1 MGFVSSP
8 SRNTYVLA
16 HSRLDGSD
24 LQVVK
29 TFTDDFPQHA
39 RWSPDGQRVAFF
51 SNKGGDSRN
60 GAGIRVIHTDG
71 SNERHVGVGAL
82 GSGMTSWHAT
92 RHELTF
98 CPQNFASISMLG
110 NDGVGVFDGYT
121 MAVNTD
127 TGAVTARPQV
137 DPIPPVFVGGT
148 GRESVKCWM
157 PLWVGDTLL
166 VNRDVTEMT
175 QGRLLSAPGVVPGRY
190 EIAQRFLPITV
201 TQHLVSGGTYNP
213 GVPNTLTWGAAYLLD
228 VNPVTL
234 EVMVWMPDDPASSR
248 TAGRLVLMLS
258 NGRTQTLFRS
268 PDNWATTDP
277 GMLAGWVRFKW
288 LPGCK
293 QCLWEKK
300 LYDFDEFLAKGA
312 AGATPLRTLGSAG
325 ALDFFS
331 V

>member
-1 MGFVSSP
+1 MKLPVAAAVAVAFGAGVVAGPILLESGMRAHAQDGGRAETFRLLNLFGDVFE
-8 SRNTYVLA
+8 RVRGEYVEPVTDRDLIENA
-16 HSRLDGSD
+16 IGGMLTGLDPHSAYLDGSD

-51 SNKGGDSRN
+51 SNKGGDSRD

-71 SNERHVGVGAL
+71 SNERHVGAGNL
-82 GSGMTSWHAT
+82 GSMAWHAT

-110 NDGVGVFDGYT
+110 NDGVGVFGGYT

-137 DPIPPVFVGGT
+137 DPAPPVFVVGS
-148 GRESVKCWM
+148 GRDSVKCWM

-166 VNRDVTEMT
+166 VNREVTEMT
-175 QGRLLSAPGVVPGRY
+175 QGRLLSAPGVVPARY

-201 TQHLVSGGTYNP
+201 TQHLVSGGTYNA
-213 GVPNTLTWGAAYLLD
+213 GVPNTLAWGPAYLLD

-234 EVMVWMPDDPASSR
+234 EVMV
-248 TAGRLVLMLS
+248 
-258 NGRTQTLFRS
+258 
-268 PDNWATTDP
+268 
-277 GMLAGWVRFKW
+277 
-288 LPGCK
+288 
-293 QCLWEKK
+293 
-300 LYDFDEFLAKGA
+300 
-312 AGATPLRTLGSAG
+312 
-325 ALDFFS
+325 
-331 V
+331 